1 MSRQRLAL
9 LVIAALVVISGALY
23 LSGRRN
29 RPRETQGALL
39 VPALIPEMNSV
50 TAVSVRKGSPAPSL
64 TVHKLGQQWTVA
76 QRSDYP
82 ADVAKLRK
90 LLMALGDAKII
101 EEKTSDP
108 SRYAG
113 IGVDDPSQPAATGI
127 ELTVTVPGGQHVLI
141 VGKPLGDGN
150 FVRRAGEK
158 QSYSVEPSISLETE
172 PRFWIDSRLIDVP
185 TAQIQSIEVKPAAG
199 PAYSLHRLNPADNT
213 FGLDRAPA
221 DRKALDAHALAP
233 SATLLTTL
241 NAEDVSPAADIDF
254 SHSSQVIVTLT
265 DGNII
270 DLTGVVIGDKHWL
283 QVKSNKDPALSAK
296 SEGRAFEMPSYRYDA
311 LFKPLEQLLVPKEQP
326 QPKGSAHTP
335 GRPQA
340 SVPQATSGRP
350 VAPRPAVPPPAAPPT
365 QAP

>member
-9 LVIAALVVISGALY
+9 LVIAAVVVISGALY
-23 LSGRRN
+23 LSSQRN
-29 RPRETQGALL
+29 RPHETQGALL
-39 VPALIPEMNSV
+39 LPALVPEMNSV
-50 TAVSVRKGSPAPSL
+50 TAVSVRKGGPVPSL
-64 TVHKLGQQWTVA
+64 TVHKQGQQWTVA
-76 QRSDYP
+76 QRGDYP

-90 LLMALGDAKII
+90 FLMALGDAKII

-127 ELTVTVPGGQHVLI
+127 ELTVTVPGAQHVLV

-185 TAQIQSIEVKPAAG
+185 TAQIQSIDVKPAAG

-213 FGLDRAPA
+213 FSLDGAPA

-233 SATLLTTL
+233 SATLLATL

-254 SHSSQVIVTLT
+254 SHSSQVRVTLT

-270 DLTGVVIGDKHWL
+270 DLTGVVMGDKHWL
-283 QVKSNKDPALSAK
+283 QVKSNKDAALTAK

-311 LFKPLEQLLVPKEQP
+311 LFKPLEQLLIPKEQP

-340 SVPQATSGRP
+340 ISSRP
-350 VAPRPAVPPPAAPPT
+350 VAPRSAAPPPAAPPT